1 MKHFPSL
8 LCLLAG
14 TFSWQN
20 AQAQV
25 GTVRGTISEALLQAP
40 VANAIVRVEASP
52 LQALSDS
59 LGRFELGKLPP
70 GRYTFRAEHPAYE
83 TVYLTEVL
91 VISGKETVLDIR
103 MEAKIT
109 GLDNVTVRARKSD
122 RSLNNDMAG
131 ISSRSMTVE
140 QTQRYAAAVNDPAR
154 MVTSFAGVVG
164 ADDGN
169 NKIIIRGNA
178 PNGLLWRM
186 EGIDIPNP
194 NHFSNVGTS
203 GGGISILSA
212 QVLSGADF
220 MTGAFSPEYGNAL
233 SGVFDLHLRKGNST
247 KKEFT
252 FQAGVLGLDM
262 AAEGPMGKKQASSF
276 LVNYRYSTLGILGQL
291 GVQVGPGVTTFQD
304 LSWNLQHKLAKGGQ
318 ISFFGF
324 GGLSSQHYVAQP
336 DSTRW
341 QSQWDRY
348 GSRFNNR
355 TFAAGLTHNH
365 ALNRQISMKQVL
377 LLSGTG
383 QSENTT
389 ETDLEMQ
396 VQPLFR
402 FADYSTRLSY
412 RITFTQ
418 KIRLRHSLRYGMML
432 SSIQRHSEQ
441 EQTDSQRR
449 MQQVLDA
456 RYSTGLMQG
465 FVQWRWRINDA
476 LRTDIGLHSISE
488 PAYGQHRLEPRAALR
503 WELTRRLAFSGGYG
517 LHSQTLPAGIREML
531 FTSSN
536 GATLNP
542 NRQLRMPG
550 SHHYIVA
557 VNYRLRA
564 FMRMRLEA
572 YCQQLFDIPLE
583 LGATS
588 SWSFINQGEGY
599 PYVPMRSGGRGNN
612 RGIEATIEKDLHR
625 GWYFLLTASAYRSR
639 YAGSDGIT
647 RPTRWD
653 GGYTSVLTAGR
664 EWTLN
669 SEGRKR
675 ILALNV
681 KSVYT
686 GGLRE
691 TPIDLAASIQQNE
704 TVWTE
709 SEAFSLQL
717 PAYFRTDFKFSLRS
731 LHAKRTQ
738 TWSLDIQ
745 NISNRQNIQARFF
758 DPHKKQM
765 VTYYGMGILPVLAWR
780 IDF

>member
-1 MKHFPSL
+1 MKHLPSL
-8 LCLLAG
+8 LFLTAG
-14 TFSWQN
+14 IFTWQG
-20 AQAQV
+20 AQAQL
-25 GTVRGTISEALLQAP
+25 GKVRGSISESLLQAP
-40 VANAIVRVEASP
+40 IVNAIVRAEASP
-52 LQALSDS
+52 LQVMSDS
-59 LGRFELGKLPP
+59 LGRFELGPLPP

-83 TVYLTEVL
+83 TAYLTEVL

-109 GLDNVTVRARKSD
+109 GLENVTIRARKSD

-131 ISSRSMTVE
+131 ISSRSLTVE

-233 SGVFDLHLRKGNST
+233 SGVFDLHLRKGNAS
-247 KKEFT
+247 KREYT
-252 FQAGVLGLDM
+252 FQAGVLGLDL
-262 AAEGPMGKKQASSF
+262 AAEGPMGKKKDGSF
-276 LVNYRYSTLGILGQL
+276 LVNYRYSTLGILSQL

-304 LSWNLQHKLAKGGQ
+304 VSWNLYRKLPNGDQ

-324 GGLSSQHYVAQP
+324 GGLSSQHYTALA

-341 QSQWDRY
+341 KSQWDRF
-348 GSRFNNR
+348 GSRFSNR
-355 TFAAGLTHNH
+355 TYAAGITHTH
-365 ALNRQISMKQVL
+365 ALRPKLSMKQVL

-383 QSENTT
+383 QTENTT

-396 VQPLFR
+396 ARPLFR
-402 FADYSTRLSY
+402 FADYSTRFSY

-418 KIRLRHSLRYGMML
+418 KVNLRHSLRYGIMA
-432 SSIQRHSEQ
+432 SSIRRESEQ
-441 EQTDSQRR
+441 EQRDSQGR
-449 MQQVLDA
+449 MQAVLDA
-456 RYSTGLMQG
+456 HNASGMLQG
-465 FVQWRWRINDA
+465 FVQWRWRITDA
-476 LRTDIGLHSISE
+476 LRTDMGFHTLYE
-488 PAYGQHRLEPRAALR
+488 PAYGRPTLEPRASVR
-503 WELTRRLAFSGGYG
+503 WELSRRLAFSTGYG
-517 LHSQTLPAGIREML
+517 LHSQTLPPGIREMQFPL
-531 FTSSN
+531 SN
-536 GATLNP
+536 GTFHYP
-542 NRQLRMPG
+542 NRQLRLPQ
-550 SHHYIVA
+550 SHHYVA
-557 VNYRLRA
+557 ALQYRLRA
-564 FMRMRLEA
+564 FMRLRLEA
-572 YCQQLFDIPLE
+572 YRQDLFAIPVE
-583 LGATS
+583 AGSTS
-588 SWSFINQGEGY
+588 SWSFINQAEGY
-599 PYVPMRSGGRGNN
+599 PYLGMRSGGKGGNK
-612 RGIEATIEKDLHR
+612 GIEATLEKDLHR
-625 GWYFLLTASAYRSR
+625 GWYLLLTASAYQSR
-639 YAGSDGIT
+639 YTGSDGIL

-664 EWTLN
+664 EWALN
-669 SEGRKR
+669 SGGRKR
-675 ILALNV
+675 IIALNL

-691 TPIDLAASIQQNE
+691 TPIDLASSIRQNE
-704 TVWTE
+704 TVWKE

-731 LHAKRTQ
+731 LHANRTQ

-745 NISNRQNIQARFF
+745 NITNHQNIQARFF
-758 DPHKKQM
+758 DPHKQQM

>member
-1 MKHFPSL
+1 MKHIPSL
-8 LCLLAG
+8 LCLTAG
-14 TFSWQN
+14 ILTWQS
-20 AQAQV
+20 AQAQL
-25 GTVRGTISEALLQAP
+25 GKVRGTISESLLQAP
-40 VANAIVRVEASP
+40 IAHAIVRAEASS
-52 LQALSDS
+52 LQVMSDS
-59 LGRFELGKLPP
+59 LGRFDLGQLPP

-83 TVYLTEVL
+83 TVYLTEIL

-109 GLDNVTVRARKSD
+109 GLENVTIRARKSD

-131 ISSRSMTVE
+131 ISSRSLTVE

-233 SGVFDLHLRKGNST
+233 SGVFDLQLRKGNTSR
-247 KKEFT
+247 KEFT
-252 FQAGVLGLDM
+252 FQAGVLGLDL
-262 AAEGPMGKKQASSF
+262 AAEGPMGKQKDGSF
-276 LVNYRYSTLGILGQL
+276 LVNYRYSTLGILGQM
-291 GVQVGPGVTTFQD
+291 GIQVGPGVTTFQD
-304 LSWNLQHKLAKGGQ
+304 VSWNLQRKLSNGAQ
-318 ISFFGF
+318 IGFFGF
-324 GGLSSQHYVAQP
+324 GGLSSQHYAALA

-341 QSQWDRY
+341 KSQWDRF
-348 GSRFNNR
+348 GSRFSNR
-355 TFAAGLTHNH
+355 TYAAGFTHSQ
-365 ALNRQISMKQVL
+365 ALSPKLSVKQVL

-389 ETDLEMQ
+389 ETDLELKA
-396 VQPLFR
+396 QPLFR

-412 RITFTQ
+412 RLTFTQ
-418 KIRLRHSLRYGMML
+418 KINLRHSLRFGIIASY
-432 SSIQRHSEQ
+432 IRRASEQ
-441 EQTDSQRR
+441 EQLDSQRR

-456 RYSTGLMQG
+456 RHTSGLVQG
-465 FVQWRWRINDA
+465 FLQWRWRISDV
-476 LRTDIGLHSISE
+476 LRTDVGLHSLHD
-488 PAYGQHRLEPRAALR
+488 PAYGLNSIEPRAALR
-503 WELTRRLAFSGGYG
+503 WELTRRIALSGGYG
-517 LHSQTLPAGIREML
+517 LHSQTLPAGIREMQFPAADGSVL
-531 FTSSN
+531 Y
-536 GATLNP
+536 P
-542 NRQLRMPG
+542 NRTLRLPR
-550 SHHYIVA
+550 SHHYVA
-557 VNYRLRA
+557 ALQYRLRA
-564 FMRMRLEA
+564 FMRLRLEA
-572 YCQQLFDIPLE
+572 YRQNLFDIPVEAGLS
-583 LGATS
+583 S
-588 SWSFINQGEGY
+588 SWSFINQAEGY
-599 PYVPMRSGGRGNN
+599 PYLPMRSGGKGHNQ
-612 RGIEATIEKDLHR
+612 GLEATIEKDLHR

-639 YAGSDGIT
+639 YTGSDETI

-669 SEGRKR
+669 GGNRKR
-675 ILALNV
+675 ILALNI

-691 TPIDLAASIQQNE
+691 TPIDLAASIRQHE
-704 TVWTE
+704 TVWKET
-709 SEAFSLQL
+709 EAFSLQL

-731 LHAKRTQ
+731 LHAGRTQ

-745 NISNRQNIQARFF
+745 NITNQQNIQARFF
-758 DPHKKQM
+758 DPHKQQM